1 MDDMIIPMLQARTG
15 RDKIVK
21 PVNAQRQRNPH
32 GQQTVIALKHDR
44 DLPKCWMGYI
54 TIDLLGKDS
63 VDGVK
68 QIASTSA
75 LPART
80 DTSRFKSNRPVEHDS
95 GAGKSMMRDPPPYE
109 VFLPTLIT
117 LPSSS
122 VQVHPSLDGI
132 SALANC

>member
-15 RDKIVK
+15 RNKIVK

-32 GQQTVIALKHDR
+32 GQQIVIALKHDR

-63 VDGVK
+63 VDGGK

-80 DTSRFKSNRPVEHDS
+80 DTATDLWNMTAAP
-95 GAGKSMMRDPPPYE
+95 GK
-109 VFLPTLIT
+109 V
-117 LPSSS
+117 
-122 VQVHPSLDGI
+122 
-132 SALANC
+132 